1 MFTTKGK
8 PLIRR
13 RDVTLWFLPR
23 EGHPDY
29 SLWFY
34 TPLLDRRC
42 ILFIEDLKPD
52 IIQSLR
58 IVTSELWYANRQIL
72 VTDYNEKRMST
83 HGDDLIAFG
92 KYRGHFLYEI
102 LRIDPGYVN
111 WIAFKYTPIIP
122 KQERFV
128 KMAQAYNCVYLDK
141 MLKKKYQPRPT
152 SRFLGKKGDKL
163 SNLTLKITKVRVED
177 DPYRTCVIG
186 TTPVFFVRQRLTAI
200 DASGNLVNL
209 TFASGNPS
217 HASGQLPSLEHAY
230 RPGEVLHIS
239 SHPLHKWIQEVA
251 ETFQTALKPKKLKLH
266 TTLTTVY
273 NLSRMMT
280 LNAKLFFPI

>member
-1 MFTTKGK
+1 MANPRLPNITEAEQELLYEKLNVYNQGK
-8 PLIRR
+8 ASYKEAGCYL
-13 RDVTLWFLPR
+13 VVLPR
-23 EGHPDY
+23 EGHPNY

-34 TPLLDRRC
+34 TPLLDRQC

-177 DPYRTCVIG
+177 DPYRTRVIG
-186 TTPVFFVRQRLTAI
+186 TTPVFFVRQQGCVKPAFVCDTDFPPGRG
-200 DASGNLVNL
+200 D
-209 TFASGNPS
+209 GNPAVNCYWCCAWS
-217 HASGQLPSLEHAY
+217 DCGIFWRRGRYGDYAFYGCGDVLSLYSA
-230 RPGEVLHIS
+230 GACCGS
-239 SHPLHKWIQEVA
+239 D
-251 ETFQTALKPKKLKLH
+251 F
-266 TTLTTVY
+266 
-273 NLSRMMT
+273 
-280 LNAKLFFPI
+280 

>member
-1 MFTTKGK
+1 MANPRLPNITEAEQELLYEKLNVYNQGK
-8 PLIRR
+8 ASYKEAGCYL
-13 RDVTLWFLPR
+13 VVLPR

-239 SHPLHKWIQEVA
+239 SARIAATAESYGIQY
-251 ETFQTALKPKKLKLH
+251 T
-266 TTLTTVY
+266 
-273 NLSRMMT
+273 R
-280 LNAKLFFPI
+280 LNYVKIGK

>member
-1 MFTTKGK
+1 MLPCGFT
-8 PLIRR
+8 
-13 RDVTLWFLPR
+13 
-23 EGHPDY
+23 EG
-29 SLWFY
+29 
-34 TPLLDRRC
+34 R
-42 ILFIEDLKPD
+42 
-52 IIQSLR
+52 
-58 IVTSELWYANRQIL
+58 TSELQPVVLHASTRQAVHLVYRRFETGHYPVAAHRHFRIVVCQPTDL

-177 DPYRTCVIG
+177 DPYRTRVIG

-239 SHPLHKWIQEVA
+239 SARIAATVESYGIQY
-251 ETFQTALKPKKLKLH
+251 T
-266 TTLTTVY
+266 
-273 NLSRMMT
+273 R
-280 LNAKLFFPI
+280 LNYVKIGK

>member
-1 MFTTKGK
+1 MANPRLPNITEAEQELLYEKLNVYNQGK
-8 PLIRR
+8 ASYKEAGCYL
-13 RDVTLWFLPR
+13 VVLPR

-141 MLKKKYQPRPT
+141 MLKKEIPATSHQPFLRKERGQAVQSHPENNQSTGRRRPIQDL
-152 SRFLGKKGDKL
+152 RH
-163 SNLTLKITKVRVED
+163 RD
-177 DPYRTCVIG
+177 DSGLLRTPAPDGHRCERQPGQPDLCIRQSQPCIRTVALPG
-186 TTPVFFVRQRLTAI
+186 TC
-200 DASGNLVNL
+200 
-209 TFASGNPS
+209 
-217 HASGQLPSLEHAY
+217 LPA
-230 RPGEVLHIS
+230 GEVLHIS
-239 SHPLHKWIQEVA
+239 SACIAATVESYGIQY
-251 ETFQTALKPKKLKLH
+251 T
-266 TTLTTVY
+266 
-273 NLSRMMT
+273 R
-280 LNAKLFFPI
+280 LNYVKIGK

>member
-1 MFTTKGK
+1 MANPRLPNITEAEQELLYEKLNVYNQGK
-8 PLIRR
+8 ASYKEAGCYL
-13 RDVTLWFLPR
+13 VVLPR
-23 EGHPDY
+23 EGHPNY

-34 TPLLDRRC
+34 TPLLDRQC

-92 KYRGHFLYEI
+92 KY
-102 LRIDPGYVN
+102 
-111 WIAFKYTPIIP
+111 
-122 KQERFV
+122 

-177 DPYRTCVIG
+177 DPYRTRVIG

-239 SHPLHKWIQEVA
+239 SARIAATVESYGIQY
-251 ETFQTALKPKKLKLH
+251 T
-266 TTLTTVY
+266 
-273 NLSRMMT
+273 R
-280 LNAKLFFPI
+280 LNYVKIGK

>member
-1 MFTTKGK
+1 
-8 PLIRR
+8 
-13 RDVTLWFLPR
+13 
-23 EGHPDY
+23 
-29 SLWFY
+29 
-34 TPLLDRRC
+34 
-42 ILFIEDLKPD
+42 
-52 IIQSLR
+52 
-58 IVTSELWYANRQIL
+58 
-72 VTDYNEKRMST
+72 
-83 HGDDLIAFG
+83 
-92 KYRGHFLYEI
+92 
-102 LRIDPGYVN
+102 
-111 WIAFKYTPIIP
+111 
-122 KQERFV
+122 
-128 KMAQAYNCVYLDK
+128 

-239 SHPLHKWIQEVA
+239 SACIAATVESYGIQY
-251 ETFQTALKPKKLKLH
+251 T
-266 TTLTTVY
+266 
-273 NLSRMMT
+273 R
-280 LNAKLFFPI
+280 LNYVKIGK

>member
-239 SHPLHKWIQEVA
+239 SACIAATVESYGIQY
-251 ETFQTALKPKKLKLH
+251 T
-266 TTLTTVY
+266 
-273 NLSRMMT
+273 R
-280 LNAKLFFPI
+280 LNYVKIGK

>member
-1 MFTTKGK
+1 MANPRLPNITEAEQELLYEKLNVYNQGK
-8 PLIRR
+8 ASYKEAGCYL
-13 RDVTLWFLPR
+13 VVLPR
-23 EGHPDY
+23 EGHPNY

-34 TPLLDRRC
+34 TPLLDRQC

-128 KMAQAYNCVYLDK
+128 KMAQA
-141 MLKKKYQPRPT
+141 
-152 SRFLGKKGDKL
+152 
-163 SNLTLKITKVRVED
+163 
-177 DPYRTCVIG
+177 
-186 TTPVFFVRQRLTAI
+186 
-200 DASGNLVNL
+200 
-209 TFASGNPS
+209 
-217 HASGQLPSLEHAY
+217 
-230 RPGEVLHIS
+230 
-239 SHPLHKWIQEVA
+239 
-251 ETFQTALKPKKLKLH
+251 
-266 TTLTTVY
+266 
-273 NLSRMMT
+273 
-280 LNAKLFFPI
+280 

>member
-1 MFTTKGK
+1 MANPRLPNITEAEQELLYEKLNVYNQGK
-8 PLIRR
+8 ASYKEAGCYL
-13 RDVTLWFLPR
+13 VVLPR

-186 TTPVFFVRQRLTAI
+186 TVA
-200 DASGNLVNL
+200 
-209 TFASGNPS
+209 
-217 HASGQLPSLEHAY
+217 LPGTCLPA
-230 RPGEVLHIS
+230 G
-239 SHPLHKWIQEVA
+239 
-251 ETFQTALKPKKLKLH
+251 
-266 TTLTTVY
+266 
-273 NLSRMMT
+273 
-280 LNAKLFFPI
+280 

>member
-1 MFTTKGK
+1 MANPRLPNITEAEQELLYEKLNVYNQGK
-8 PLIRR
+8 ASYKEAGCYL
-13 RDVTLWFLPR
+13 VVLPR
-23 EGHPDY
+23 EGHPNY

-34 TPLLDRRC
+34 TPLLDRQC

-128 KMAQAYNCVYLDK
+128 
-141 MLKKKYQPRPT
+141 
-152 SRFLGKKGDKL
+152 
-163 SNLTLKITKVRVED
+163 NLTLKITKVRVED
-177 DPYRTCVIG
+177 DPYRTRVIG

-239 SHPLHKWIQEVA
+239 SACIAATVESYGIQY
-251 ETFQTALKPKKLKLH
+251 T
-266 TTLTTVY
+266 
-273 NLSRMMT
+273 R
-280 LNAKLFFPI
+280 LNYVKIGK

>member
-1 MFTTKGK
+1 MANPRLPNITESEQELLYEKLNIYNQGK
-8 PLIRR
+8 ASYKEVGCYL
-13 RDVTLWFLPR
+13 VVLPR
-23 EGHPDY
+23 EGHPNY

-111 WIAFKYTPIIP
+111 WIAFKYTPAIP

-141 MLKKKYQPRPT
+141 MLKKKYQLRPT

-163 SNLTLKITKVRVED
+163 SNLTLKIIKVQVED
-177 DPYRTCVIG
+177 DPYRTHVIG

-200 DASGNLVNL
+200 DTSGNLVNL

-239 SHPLHKWIQEVA
+239 SARIAATVESYGIQY
-251 ETFQTALKPKKLKLH
+251 T
-266 TTLTTVY
+266 
-273 NLSRMMT
+273 R
-280 LNAKLFFPI
+280 LNYVKIGK